1 MALIEN
7 PTFFFVMLP
16 LFLMVYWAAKRKP
29 DLQLMLLLIGSIVFY
44 AWGNLIN
51 GLLLIALIALDFFA
65 ARYRVS
71 DGRKGDFLLSLT
83 LAINL
88 LVWVAFKYFTPA
100 LPSPFNATYPAG
112 ISYFMLKKLAFL
124 INQFHRKEEQSW
136 RFIDY
141 SIYVAFFP
149 QILSGPIQPPDSFIE
164 QLNEKKSLRMTQILH
179 SAKLFLLGFLK
190 KIAIADNLGLLVNR
204 VFQLESPSLLLGF
217 TGGLGFSVQL
227 FADFSAYT
235 DISRGVSI
243 LMGFD
248 PPKNFNAPFLA
259 TSPQGFWNRWHIT
272 LSSWLRTYIFNPVRR
287 KLIRVWP
294 KARPIHIVI
303 PALAAMLASGLWH
316 GNTSRF
322 LIWGLYHG
330 IILIVFRGAE
340 KQLKTFIPMREF
352 PFLKWILTFV
362 LMMIGWLLFRGRS
375 ASWAL
380 DIIFNSRPGISG
392 DEFVTAVSILSM
404 IFMYSIPLMLYR
416 LIDYSGK
423 IKRVLEPAYFLLA
436 LVVLVVFS
444 ASGVQDFLYFEF

>member
-1 MALIEN
+1 ME
-7 PTFFFVMLP
+7 
-16 LFLMVYWAAKRKP
+16 
-29 DLQLMLLLIGSIVFY
+29 
-44 AWGNLIN
+44 
-51 GLLLIALIALDFFA
+51 
-65 ARYRVS
+65 
-71 DGRKGDFLLSLT
+71 
-83 LAINL
+83 
-88 LVWVAFKYFTPA
+88 
-100 LPSPFNATYPAG
+100 
-112 ISYFMLKKLAFL
+112 
-124 INQFHRKEEQSW
+124 
-136 RFIDY
+136 
-141 SIYVAFFP
+141 
-149 QILSGPIQPPDSFIE
+149 QIL
-164 QLNEKKSLRMTQILH
+164 R

-217 TGGLGFSVQL
+217 TGALGFSVQL

-259 TSPQGFWNRWHIT
+259 TSPQDFWNRWHIT

-294 KARPIHIVI
+294 KARPIHVVI

-322 LIWGLYHG
+322 LIWGLYQG

-380 DIIFNSRPGISG
+380 DIIFNSRPGFSG